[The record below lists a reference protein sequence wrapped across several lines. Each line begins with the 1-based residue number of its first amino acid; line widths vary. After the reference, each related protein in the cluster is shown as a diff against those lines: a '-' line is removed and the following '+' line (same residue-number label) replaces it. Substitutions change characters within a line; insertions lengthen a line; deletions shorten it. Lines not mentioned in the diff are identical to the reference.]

1 MSLWS
6 ELKLQDVAWS
16 PDSAIFFVT
25 LDMSLSLRSLSWD
38 RSGWTCDKA
47 NYGIDVVGTWML
59 AVKFFQLLCIF
70 VNFHNKILEVGE
82 NERASQT
89 AS

>member
-38 RSGWTCDKA
+38 LGNA
-47 NYGIDVVGTWML
+47 NDAPSLWAVRRLGCENARDCLAQCWHTVG
-59 AVKFFQLLCIF
+59 AQ
-70 VNFHNKILEVGE
+70 
-82 NERASQT
+82 
-89 AS
+89 

>member
-1 MSLWS
+1 MQAVVCGGKSCLQLTWKGSKEMS
-6 ELKLQDVAWS
+6 QRDA
-16 PDSAIFFVT
+16 
-25 LDMSLSLRSLSWD
+25 RG
-38 RSGWTCDKA
+38 SGWTCDKA